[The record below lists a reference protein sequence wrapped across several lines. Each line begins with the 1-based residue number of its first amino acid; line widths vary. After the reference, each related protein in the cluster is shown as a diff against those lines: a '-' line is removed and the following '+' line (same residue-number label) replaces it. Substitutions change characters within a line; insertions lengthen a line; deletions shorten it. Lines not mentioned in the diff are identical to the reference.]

1 MTTHQKNYSYFV
13 SFLTRCFSDKSLI
26 KIVVSNPINK
36 QSELKSI
43 HAKPVVIKEKMQLS
57 FVYHYTTKDITKN
70 YLLDEALELI
80 ESLTK
85 QEFRQVDVFTNAG
98 NLFLKFNKKNSITI
112 TEKEVTETKKIN
124 LNHNKDKTTHLN
136 VSAGNYLFQLGIL
149 NQNGQVRP
157 QMQDK
162 FRQINKYVEIIK
174 KVLEDVPLPES
185 FNVLDMGCGKGY
197 LTFALYDY
205 LSVNIKKSFKIIG
218 VEQRPDLVSTCNEIA
233 VRSGFENLSFE
244 CGSILDYKKH
254 KANILIALHACDTAT
269 DDAIYQGICQHAEI
283 IMVAPCCH
291 KQIRKQLAPT
301 NILKEITKYGIFAE
315 RQAEMLTDDI
325 RAMLLELQGYSVKI
339 MEFIPAEHTPKNILL
354 VATKKKN
361 KSIDKTAIET
371 KLNELKKTFGIEY
384 HYLEKLLA
392 KGTE

>member
-1 MTTHQKNYSYFV
+1 MQDNKNKYS
-13 SFLTRCFSDKSLI
+13 RFSDFLI
-26 KIVVSNPINK
+26 KNFEALSLQKVVVSNARNK
-36 QSELKSI
+36 NGDLKNISI
-43 HAKPVVIKEKMQLS
+43 KPVAIKGIMQLS
-57 FVYHYTTKDITKN
+57 FVYHYATKDITKN
-70 YLLDEALELI
+70 HELDEALKLI
-80 ESLTK
+80 ESLTTH
-85 QEFRQVDVFTNAG
+85 EFQQVDVFTNSG
-98 NLFLKFNKKNSITI
+98 DLFLKFNKKNEITI
-112 TEKEVTETKKIN
+112 TEKKAIGTKEIN
-124 LNHNKDKTTHLN
+124 LNHNKEKVSHLSVN
-136 VSAGNYLFQLGIL
+136 PGNYLFQLGIF

-174 KVLEDVPLPES
+174 NVLGEVQLPES

-205 LSVNIKKSFKIIG
+205 LSANIKKLFQIIG
-218 VEQRPDLVSTCNEIA
+218 VEQRQELVTASNEIA
-233 VRSGFENLSFE
+233 IRSGFEKLSFE
-244 CGSILDYKKH
+244 CGTILDYKKH
-254 KANILIALHACDTAT
+254 RPNILIALHACDTAT
-269 DDAIYQGICQHAEI
+269 DDAIFQGISQKAEI

-384 HYLEKLLA
+384 HYLEKLLE
-392 KGTE
+392 KGIE

>member
-1 MTTHQKNYSYFV
+1 MTTNQKNYSYFI
-13 SFLTRCFSDKSLI
+13 SFLTGCFNNKSLI
-26 KIVVSNPINK
+26 KIVVSNPSNK
-36 QSELKSI
+36 QNELKSI
-43 HAKPVVIKEKMQLS
+43 HAKSVVIKEKMQLS

-70 YLLDEALELI
+70 YVLDEALKHI

-85 QEFRQVDVFTNAG
+85 HEFQQIDVFTNTG
-98 NLFLKFNKKNSITI
+98 NLFLKINKKNEITI

-124 LNHNKDKTTHLN
+124 LNHNKEKTIHLN

-149 NQNGQVRP
+149 NLNGQVRP

-162 FRQINKYVEIIK
+162 FRQINKYIEIIK
-174 KVLEDVPLPES
+174 NVLEGVVLPES

-205 LSVNIKKSFKIIG
+205 LSNNTKNIFQIIG
-218 VEQRPDLVSTCNEIA
+218 VEQRRELVTASNEIA
-233 VRSGFENLSFE
+233 IQSGFEKLSFE

-269 DDAIYQGICQHAEI
+269 DDAIFQGISQKAEI
-283 IMVAPCCH
+283 IMVAPCYH
-291 KQIRKQLAPT
+291 KQIRKQMAPA

-325 RAMLLELQGYSVKI
+325 RAMLLELQGYAVKI

-361 KSIDKTAIET
+361 KSIDKPAIES
-371 KLNELKKTFGIEY
+371 KLIELKKTFGIEY

-392 KGTE
+392 KGIE